1 MDTNFK
7 LKEKMEINHK
17 EILENILENAL
28 KHIDAISIEMSK
40 IIKDGKIES
49 TDPEVLK
56 RARMMDLTM
65 IAIND
70 IIHPAHNDMESMLPH
85 VNSSYC
91 RMLRSAYDQAN
102 SAGMLFS
109 GCKCMQCKSREVVKA
124 EQPLASK
131 ENA

>member
-1 MDTNFK
+1 
-7 LKEKMEINHK
+7 MEINHK
-17 EILENILENAL
+17 EILQNILDNAL

-70 IIHPAHNDMESMLPH
+70 IIHPAHLDMEEIVPH

-91 RMLRSAYDQAN
+91 RMLRKAYEQAN

-109 GCKCMQCKSREVVKA
+109 GCRCKQCKAKELDKI
-124 EQPLASK
+124 EQKIKEESK
-131 ENA
+131 